1 MFRLYK
7 GFKELLASSA
17 TAAVPSTAAKFYAAA
32 AAKSASPKVAKKTPK
47 KPTTSKPK
55 TKKPAALR
63 SETRPTG
70 ISKVTPVSP
79 ALGQFLGAQQ
89 ASRTEAVKQIWSYI
103 KSQNLQVT
111 HHGPS
116 SIPWFSAIRMLRFC
130 LDLVWKILRLENWN
144 GTLLFLVT
152 NDVFIYFRSFKN
164 QENPSNR
171 KEIFCDEKLKTIF
184 NGKEKVGF
192 LEIGKMLTPHF
203 VKTT

>member
-17 TAAVPSTAAKFYAAA
+17 TAAVPLTAAKFYAAA
-32 AAKSASPKVAKKTPK
+32 AAKSASPKVAQKTRK

-89 ASRTEAVKQIWSYI
+89 ASRTEAVKQIWFYI
-103 KSQNLQVT
+103 KSQNLQ
-111 HHGPS
+111 
-116 SIPWFSAIRMLRFC
+116 
-130 LDLVWKILRLENWN
+130 
-144 GTLLFLVT
+144 
-152 NDVFIYFRSFKN
+152 
-164 QENPSNR
+164 NPNNR

>member
-1 MFRLYK
+1 MFMLYK

-32 AAKSASPKVAKKTPK
+32 AAKSASPKVAQKTPK

-70 ISKVTPVSP
+70 ISKVTLVSP

-116 SIPWFSAIRMLRFC
+116 SIPWFSA
-130 LDLVWKILRLENWN
+130 NA
-144 GTLLFLVT
+144 
-152 NDVFIYFRSFKN
+152 KN
-164 QENPSNR
+164 PNNR

>member
-32 AAKSASPKVAKKTPK
+32 AAKTASPKVAQKTRK

-103 KSQNLQVT
+103 KSQNLQ
-111 HHGPS
+111 
-116 SIPWFSAIRMLRFC
+116 
-130 LDLVWKILRLENWN
+130 
-144 GTLLFLVT
+144 
-152 NDVFIYFRSFKN
+152 
-164 QENPSNR
+164 NPNNR

>member
-17 TAAVPSTAAKFYAAA
+17 TAAVPFTAAKFYAAAAAA
-32 AAKSASPKVAKKTPK
+32 AAKSASPKVAQKTWK

-89 ASRTEAVKQIWSYI
+89 ASRTEAVKQIWFYI
-103 KSQNLQVT
+103 KSQNLQ
-111 HHGPS
+111 
-116 SIPWFSAIRMLRFC
+116 
-130 LDLVWKILRLENWN
+130 
-144 GTLLFLVT
+144 
-152 NDVFIYFRSFKN
+152 
-164 QENPSNR
+164 NPNNR

>member
-17 TAAVPSTAAKFYAAA
+17 TAA
-32 AAKSASPKVAKKTPK
+32 KTWK

-89 ASRTEAVKQIWSYI
+89 ASRTEAVKQIWFYI
-103 KSQNLQVT
+103 KSQNLQ
-111 HHGPS
+111 
-116 SIPWFSAIRMLRFC
+116 
-130 LDLVWKILRLENWN
+130 
-144 GTLLFLVT
+144 
-152 NDVFIYFRSFKN
+152 
-164 QENPSNR
+164 NPNNR

-184 NGKEKVGF
+184 NGKEKFNRLNYEKPLLTLTFEVHPCGF
-192 LEIGKMLTPHF
+192 M
-203 VKTT
+203 

>member
-17 TAAVPSTAAKFYAAA
+17 TASVPSTAAKFYAAA
-32 AAKSASPKVAKKTPK
+32 AAKSASPKVAQKTPK
-47 KPTTSKPK
+47 KPTASKPK

-89 ASRTEAVKQIWSYI
+89 ASRTEAVKQIWFYI
-103 KSQNLQVT
+103 KSQNLQ
-111 HHGPS
+111 
-116 SIPWFSAIRMLRFC
+116 
-130 LDLVWKILRLENWN
+130 
-144 GTLLFLVT
+144 
-152 NDVFIYFRSFKN
+152 
-164 QENPSNR
+164 NPNNR

>member
-32 AAKSASPKVAKKTPK
+32 AAKSASPKVAQKTPK

-103 KSQNLQVT
+103 KSQNLQ
-111 HHGPS
+111 
-116 SIPWFSAIRMLRFC
+116 
-130 LDLVWKILRLENWN
+130 
-144 GTLLFLVT
+144 
-152 NDVFIYFRSFKN
+152 
-164 QENPSNR
+164 NPNNR

>member
-32 AAKSASPKVAKKTPK
+32 AAAKPASPKVAQKTPK
-47 KPTTSKPK
+47 KPTSSKPK

-79 ALGQFLGAQQ
+79 ALGRFLGAQQ

-103 KSQNLQVT
+103 KSQNLQ
-111 HHGPS
+111 
-116 SIPWFSAIRMLRFC
+116 
-130 LDLVWKILRLENWN
+130 
-144 GTLLFLVT
+144 
-152 NDVFIYFRSFKN
+152 
-164 QENPSNR
+164 NPNNR

>member
-17 TAAVPSTAAKFYAAA
+17 TAAVPLTAAKFYAAAA
-32 AAKSASPKVAKKTPK
+32 AAKSASPKVAQKTRK

-89 ASRTEAVKQIWSYI
+89 ASRTEAVKQIWFYI
-103 KSQNLQVT
+103 KSQNLQDK
-111 HHGPS
+111 
-116 SIPWFSAIRMLRFC
+116 F
-130 LDLVWKILRLENWN
+130 
-144 GTLLFLVT
+144 
-152 NDVFIYFRSFKN
+152 
-164 QENPSNR
+164 
-171 KEIFCDEKLKTIF
+171 
-184 NGKEKVGF
+184 
-192 LEIGKMLTPHF
+192 
-203 VKTT
+203 

>member
-32 AAKSASPKVAKKTPK
+32 AAKSASRKVAQKTPK

-103 KSQNLQVT
+103 KSQNLQVVSLYIST
-111 HHGPS
+111 
-116 SIPWFSAIRMLRFC
+116 
-130 LDLVWKILRLENWN
+130 V
-144 GTLLFLVT
+144 
-152 NDVFIYFRSFKN
+152 
-164 QENPSNR
+164 NPSNR

-184 NGKEKVGF
+184 NGKEKVAELSWGG
-192 LEIGKMLTPHF
+192 LATKKVLVEL
-203 VKTT
+203 

>member
-1 MFRLYK
+1 MAMERK
-7 GFKELLASSA
+7 GGF
-17 TAAVPSTAAKFYAAA
+17 VWVFPSFQ
-32 AAKSASPKVAKKTPK
+32 KTPK
-47 KPTTSKPK
+47 KPTASKPK

-103 KSQNLQVT
+103 KSQNLQ
-111 HHGPS
+111 
-116 SIPWFSAIRMLRFC
+116 
-130 LDLVWKILRLENWN
+130 
-144 GTLLFLVT
+144 
-152 NDVFIYFRSFKN
+152 
-164 QENPSNR
+164 NPNNR